1 MNTGIFILLVVIVV
15 GLIVFF
21 LAIKFDYVEV
31 DPKSPF
37 FKDEI
42 RSEGIDKFKL
52 KRNERIQILDKEGI

>member
-1 MNTGIFILLVVIVV
+1 MNTGLCILLIVIVV
-15 GLIVFF
+15 GLIALF

-42 RSEGIDKFKL
+42 KSEGMDKFKL
-52 KRNERIQILDKEGI
+52 KKK

>member
-1 MNTGIFILLVVIVV
+1 MSTGLFILLVVIVV
-15 GLIVFF
+15 GLIAFF

-52 KRNERIQILDKEGI
+52 KKK